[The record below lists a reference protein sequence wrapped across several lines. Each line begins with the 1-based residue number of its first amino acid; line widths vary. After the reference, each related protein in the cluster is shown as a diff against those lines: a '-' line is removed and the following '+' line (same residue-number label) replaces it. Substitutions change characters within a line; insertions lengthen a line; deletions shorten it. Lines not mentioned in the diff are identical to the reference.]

1 MSAAYALSLR
11 VATHNTLRWRAH
23 AAPSAHMAHRAPTR
37 MTLSVRRHAVFA
49 DWNIM
54 KRVRVL
60 CVAVLIRGRAFAG
73 R

>member
-11 VATHNTLRWRAH
+11 VATHNTLHWRAH
-23 AAPSAHMAHRAPTR
+23 AAPNMAHRAPTR